1 MKDEIKVIKLIQQE
15 AGKVDSIHSEI
26 ESDLQNIK
34 AQLLKALDE
43 DSYLDKTTVP
53 VEIHTSTTPLTKKS
67 FFEIVEIANS
77 KIPGEVGFREILSE
91 NDLLKIDSMVNAY
104 IDTFNK
110 KHELDRWDYAIGG
123 GVGLFCAILDILFVQ
138 KPLKPTS
145 NYSQKVNGLFNG
157 WSQSAINNLIPP
169 DLSKIL
175 EKSFKIGGTDSRL
188 SQDFIGIIS
197 GKFNPINH
205 RFKSLNH
212 DPVLACFIG
221 ALDVM
226 NGTCTIVDDGSIKVL
241 NTVRGAS
248 GEYNFFE
255 ALGMILGHLA
265 SDFNAP
271 SANGNRG
278 MGIPAPLMGLF
289 GTLKGVKV
297 SDIDIANLAE
307 YMYVKGY
314 DARHFVTM
322 SIPVLI
328 SEVLIRVFYITKE
341 MQVSKRNF
349 FEVFKETLPSN
360 LSPRFRILLSISY
373 GTMVSINTGKVVIT
387 KDILNAN
394 YAMWLAFI
402 WHTYHS
408 MYWLVWAKN
417 TELQSY
423 IDNELAKELGELQ
436 LKIDNLAKDAEC
448 LSI

>member
-175 EKSFKIGGTDSRL
+175 EKS
-188 SQDFIGIIS
+188 
-197 GKFNPINH
+197 
-205 RFKSLNH
+205 
-212 DPVLACFIG
+212 
-221 ALDVM
+221 
-226 NGTCTIVDDGSIKVL
+226 
-241 NTVRGAS
+241 
-248 GEYNFFE
+248 
-255 ALGMILGHLA
+255 
-265 SDFNAP
+265 
-271 SANGNRG
+271 
-278 MGIPAPLMGLF
+278 
-289 GTLKGVKV
+289 
-297 SDIDIANLAE
+297 
-307 YMYVKGY
+307 
-314 DARHFVTM
+314 
-322 SIPVLI
+322 
-328 SEVLIRVFYITKE
+328 
-341 MQVSKRNF
+341 
-349 FEVFKETLPSN
+349 
-360 LSPRFRILLSISY
+360 
-373 GTMVSINTGKVVIT
+373 
-387 KDILNAN
+387 
-394 YAMWLAFI
+394 
-402 WHTYHS
+402 
-408 MYWLVWAKN
+408 
-417 TELQSY
+417 
-423 IDNELAKELGELQ
+423 
-436 LKIDNLAKDAEC
+436 
-448 LSI
+448 